1 METALK
7 TEAGNTGAPIDAG
20 QVRGIKQSVLADVSC
35 VLARANGADI
45 DRKKAFSAARN
56 VCEILFGH
64 THRPNTDIPKLFWD
78 TPLGRAVGV
87 CCGDREDGAEK
98 PLVRTTVHLPYDVA
112 EQIRR
117 EAELQGKT
125 ISEIM
130 AERLSRC

>member
-1 METALK
+1 MAVK
-7 TEAGNTGAPIDAG
+7 TEQTGGGAVLDAA
-20 QVRGIKQSVLADVSC
+20 QARGIKQSVLADVSC

-45 DRKKAFSAARN
+45 DRKKAFNAARN

-64 THRPNTDIPKLFWD
+64 AHGPNADIPKLFWD

-87 CCGDREDGAEK
+87 CCGDREDGAEQ

-125 ISEIM
+125 ISEVM
-130 AERLSRC
+130 AERLSRS